1 MLDVSLSNRDVH
13 IASVYDL
20 PDYVFSEPI
29 EATCDVEEENKAPA
43 VQCSMCTDS
52 EKKHIAK
59 ADRYCAICEKT
70 LCGEHL
76 VVSRL

>member
-1 MLDVSLSNRDVH
+1 MKYVSLSNSGVH
-13 IASVYDL
+13 GVSVYDL

-29 EATCDVEEENKAPA
+29 EAKSDVEEEKKAPA
-43 VQCSMCTDS
+43 AQCSMCTDS